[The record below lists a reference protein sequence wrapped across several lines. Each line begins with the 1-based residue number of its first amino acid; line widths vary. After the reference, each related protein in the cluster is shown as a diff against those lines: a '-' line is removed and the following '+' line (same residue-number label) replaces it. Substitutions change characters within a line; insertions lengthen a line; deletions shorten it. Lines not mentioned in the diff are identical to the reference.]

1 MSEYYQDLVIDRF
14 RLEEEC
20 VDQPRRF
27 MKWSEDFAEAVF
39 KRDKAKQ
46 NLKVVSAQVQQ
57 RVRQDPELYG
67 VVSGVRGVTEGS
79 IQAALDTHH
88 EILEAEDKLI
98 EADKDVQILKAAKES
113 FDDRKRQI
121 TNLVHLQLGQ
131 YYSDPGK
138 AATSEAKRMQEEHL
152 ADNVRLK
159 NLKGGD

>member
-27 MKWSEDFAEAVF
+27 MKWSEDYAEAVF

-46 NLKVVSAQVQQ
+46 NLKIVSAQVQQ

-67 VVSGVRGVTEGS
+67 VVAGTRGVTEGA

-88 EILEAEDKLI
+88 EILDAEDNLLEAEKNL
-98 EADKDVQILKAAKES
+98 QILKAAKES
-113 FDDRKRQI
+113 FDDRKRQL

-138 AATSEAKRMQEEHL
+138 AASSEAKRMQEEHL
-152 ADNVRLK
+152 ADNSRMQ
-159 NLKGGD
+159 NLKGGE

>member
-27 MKWSEDFAEAVF
+27 MSWSEAYAEAIF

-67 VVSGVRGVTEGS
+67 AVAGARGVTEGA
-79 IQAALDTHH
+79 IQAVMDTHH
-88 EILEAEDKLI
+88 EILEAEDLLL
-98 EADKDVQILKAAKES
+98 EADKNLQILKAAKEA
-113 FDDRKRQI
+113 FDDRKRQL

-131 YYSDPGK
+131 YYSDPEK
-138 AATSEAKRMQEEHL
+138 AATSEAKRFQEEGL
-152 ADNVRLK
+152 ADNARLK
-159 NLKGGD
+159 KLTGGE